1 MKSLKGRR
9 PLDRC
14 PSHLEIF
21 FVMAEFSG
29 VDLFGDPILP
39 REEGRGRPEH
49 AWSLENSNKVLL
61 AFARGLSV
69 KEAATAIG
77 VSVPTLRKHYF
88 AEVAKRDAARLR
100 MEMTQLARLNAA
112 AGAGNVAAEK
122 ELFKRLD
129 KAALADLA
137 DRVADRG
144 RNGAPVKA
152 PKLGKK
158 AEAKAAAGEVRGKF
172 APPAAPSRL
181 IN

>member
-1 MKSLKGRR
+1 
-9 PLDRC
+9 
-14 PSHLEIF
+14 
-21 FVMAEFSG
+21 MAKIL
-29 VDLFGDPILP
+29 VTDLFGDPVTP
-39 REEGRGRPEH
+39 APDGRGRPEH

-77 VSVPTLRKHYF
+77 VSVPTLRKHYSS
-88 AEVAKRDAARLR
+88 EVGKRTDARLR

-112 AGAGNVAAEK
+112 ATEGNVAAEK

-129 KAALADLA
+129 KAALNELA
-137 DRVADRG
+137 DRVANRG
-144 RNGAPVKA
+144 RNGAPPRE

-158 AEAKAAAGEVRGKF
+158 AAAKAAAAEVSGKY
-172 APPAAPSRL
+172 APPPPPARL

>member
-1 MKSLKGRR
+1 MG
-9 PLDRC
+9 
-14 PSHLEIF
+14 EIL
-21 FVMAEFSG
+21 G

-39 REEGRGRPEH
+39 RSEARGRPEH
-49 AWSLENSNKVLL
+49 AWSLANSNKVLI

-88 AEVAKRDAARLR
+88 SEVAKRDAARVR
-100 MEMTQLARLNAA
+100 MEMTQLSRLNDAA
-112 AGAGNVAAEK
+112 ATGNVAAEK

-137 DRVADRG
+137 ERVADRG
-144 RNGAPVKA
+144 SAAPARA

-158 AEAKAAAGEVRGKF
+158 AAAQVAAGEVVGKF
-172 APPAAPSRL
+172 APPPPPRL

>member
-1 MKSLKGRR
+1 
-9 PLDRC
+9 
-14 PSHLEIF
+14 
-21 FVMAEFSG
+21 MADFPE

-39 REEGRGRPEH
+39 PQESRGRPEH
-49 AWSLENSNKVLL
+49 SWSRENSNKVLL

-88 AEVAKRDAARLR
+88 AEVGKRADARLR

-112 AGAGNVAAEK
+112 AEAGKVAAEK

-129 KAALADLA
+129 KAALSDLA

-144 RNGAPVKA
+144 RNGAPPRP

-158 AEAKAAAGEVRGKF
+158 AAAKAAAAEVKGKF
-172 APPAAPSRL
+172 APPPPPRL
-181 IN
+181 MN